1 MTLTAAIICA
11 WLLVAGGAAL
21 TVWACLR
28 MAAGGG
34 E

>member
-1 MTLTAAIICA
+1 MTLATAIICA

-28 MAAGGG
+28 MRARG
-34 E
+34 EE

>member
-1 MTLTAAIICA
+1 MTLTTAIICA
-11 WLLVAGGAAL
+11 WLLIAGGAVL

-28 MAAGGG
+28 MGRG